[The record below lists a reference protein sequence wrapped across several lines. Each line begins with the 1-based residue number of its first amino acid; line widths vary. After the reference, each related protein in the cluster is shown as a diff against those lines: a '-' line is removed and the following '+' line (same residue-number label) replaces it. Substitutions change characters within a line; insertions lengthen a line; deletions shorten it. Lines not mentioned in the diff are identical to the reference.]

1 MNTDPSH
8 VPVPQPA
15 GEQLRQ
21 ARLTQ
26 NRTLADAASHTRISL
41 SNLRAIE
48 DSAFDQLPA
57 NAFTKGLVT
66 LYATYLELDGES
78 LAAQFIHERGNN
90 SARVLK
96 PVEKGYFSPSLEPKK
111 LAEQARISSAATA
124 AVLFFCIVVSFT
136 GFCVYYS
143 WNPFAYL
150 TDQVLSLTHTVK
162 NTFHPADPA
171 TSRLRTQNTL
181 MLQAVFYA
189 DCRVRVSL
197 DNQPATE
204 QTYLRG
210 STIQWE
216 AQQSMQLDF
225 FQENCAEL
233 QFNGS
238 LLALPLFQDG
248 RATLRLPPTVHGP

>member
-1 MNTDPSH
+1 
-8 VPVPQPA
+8 
-15 GEQLRQ
+15 
-21 ARLTQ
+21 
-26 NRTLADAASHTRISL
+26 
-41 SNLRAIE
+41 
-48 DSAFDQLPA
+48 
-57 NAFTKGLVT
+57 
-66 LYATYLELDGES
+66 
-78 LAAQFIHERGNN
+78 
-90 SARVLK
+90 
-96 PVEKGYFSPSLEPKK
+96 
-111 LAEQARISSAATA
+111 
-124 AVLFFCIVVSFT
+124 
-136 GFCVYYS
+136 
-143 WNPFAYL
+143 
-150 TDQVLSLTHTVK
+150 
-162 NTFHPADPA
+162 
-171 TSRLRTQNTL
+171 